1 MVTNGILGAIV
12 DEIVVTETAV
22 EAVKRDS
29 EHLRGS
35 IAAELV
41 DANPSVSHDA
51 EHLLKF
57 HGIYTQDHRDVRR
70 ERTQAKAPLEFI
82 FMLRVAIPG
91 GRLTA
96 EQWLA
101 LDTLADEVAD
111 GSIRLTT
118 RQAVQFHGVYKGG
131 LQPLVQSLNRNLM
144 TSFAACGDVVRNVV
158 ACPDLTLSDPGGR
171 LAKMV
176 DHLAVAFRPTTDAY
190 WELFVNGEPAVQ
202 RVVEVEKPYYGE
214 NYLPRKF
221 KIGVAHPH
229 DNCIDVYAQDVG
241 LIPTEHPELGS
252 GFIVLAGGGLG
263 RSYANED
270 TFARLADPI
279 TFATDDELDEVI
291 VAILQTF
298 HDLGGRTD
306 RRRARMKYL
315 VADLGLEA
323 FTREV
328 EQRLGSPLRPVD
340 TPWTPV
346 AAADHLGW
354 AKSFGQTWQ
363 IGVRIG
369 AGRIRDHVGGPQQRT
384 AFATLAK
391 RFGLHF
397 AVTAQQD
404 LIVAGISP
412 GDREAVTEVLRE
424 NGIAL
429 EGELGPVER
438 NALACVALPTC
449 SQALAEAE
457 RRLPEL
463 VDGLEATLKSVG
475 IGDQRL
481 QVRLTGCPNGCARPA
496 VAEIGLVGRTKTGYD
511 LFLGGGLRG
520 DRLATL
526 VAEKVK
532 LEDVG
537 EHLTPLLEQWK
548 TQANDGEAFGDFLH
562 RAGLL

>member
-1 MVTNGILGAIV
+1 
-12 DEIVVTETAV
+12 VVEETAV
-22 EAVKRDS
+22 EGVKRES
-29 EHLRGS
+29 KQLRGA
-35 IAAELV
+35 IADELR
-41 DANPSVSHDA
+41 DDEPSVTHDT

-57 HGIYTQDHRDVRR
+57 HGIYTQDDRDVRR
-70 ERTQAKAPLEFI
+70 ERTQAKLPLEFI

-118 RQAVQFHGVYKGG
+118 RQAVQFHGVYKHG
-131 LQPLVQSLNRNLM
+131 LRPLVQTLDRNLM

-158 ACPDLTLSDPGGR
+158 ACPQLTLDDPNGR
-171 LAKMV
+171 LAKLV
-176 DHLAVAFRPTTDAY
+176 DHLAVAFRPSTEAY

-202 RVVEVEKPYYGE
+202 RVVAEEKPYYGD

-221 KIGVAHPH
+221 KIAVANPS
-229 DNCIDVYAQDVG
+229 DNCVDVFAQDLG
-241 LIPTEHPELGS
+241 LVPMHHPQLGE
-252 GFIVLAGGGLG
+252 GFNVIVGGGLG

-270 TFARLADPI
+270 TFARLGDLL
-279 TFATDDELDEVI
+279 TFVTDDELDEVI
-291 VAILQTF
+291 AAILQTY

-315 VADLGLEA
+315 VHDRGLDE
-323 FTREV
+323 FRVEV
-328 EQRLGSPLRPVD
+328 EARLGRELRAPVSNWE
-340 TPWTPV
+340 PSV
-346 AAADHLGW
+346 AADHLGW
-354 AKSFGQTWQ
+354 DKGDGDTWQ

-369 AGRIRDHVGGPQQRT
+369 AGRVRDHDGGAQQRS
-384 AFATLAK
+384 AFAELA
-391 RFGLHF
+391 RDFGVHF

-404 LIVAGISP
+404 LIVAGIAEEQ
-412 GDREAVTEVLRE
+412 RVAVEDVLTKH
-424 NGIAL
+424 GVVL
-429 EGELGPVER
+429 EDQLGSVER

-457 RRLPEL
+457 RALPGL
-463 VDGLEATLKSVG
+463 VHGLEATLTNVG
-475 IGDQRL
+475 LGDRRL
-481 QVRLTGCPNGCARPA
+481 QVRMTGCPNGCARPA
-496 VAEIGLVGRTKTGYD
+496 VAEVGLVGRTKTGYD

-537 EHLTPLLEQWK
+537 EHLTPLLDSWK
-548 TQANDGEAFGDFLH
+548 RDGHVGEAFGDYLH

>member
-1 MVTNGILGAIV
+1 V
-12 DEIVVTETAV
+12 DEIVVGETAV
-22 EAVKRDS
+22 EAVKRES
-29 EHLRGS
+29 TYLRGS
-35 IAAELV
+35 IAAEL
-41 DANPSVSHDA
+41 ANAEPTVSHDA

-57 HGIYTQDHRDVRR
+57 HGIYTQDDRDVRR
-70 ERTQAKAPLEFI
+70 ERTQAKQALEFI

-101 LDTLADEVAD
+101 LDTLADQVAD

-118 RQAVQFHGVYKGG
+118 RQAVQFHGVYKNG
-131 LQPLVQSLNRNLM
+131 LQPLVQTLDRNLM

-158 ACPDLTLSDPGGR
+158 ACPDLTLSDPNGR

-176 DHLAVAFRPTTDAY
+176 DHLAVAFRPTTEAY
-190 WELFVNGEPAVQ
+190 WELFVNGEPAAQ
-202 RVVEVEKPYYGE
+202 RVAEKEKPYYGD

-221 KIGVAHPH
+221 KIAVANPH
-229 DNCIDVYAQDVG
+229 DNCVDVYAQDVG
-241 LIPTEHPELGS
+241 LIPTEHPELGQ
-252 GFIVLAGGGLG
+252 GFTVVVGGGLG

-270 TFARLADPI
+270 TFARLADPL

-291 VAILQTF
+291 AAILQTY

-323 FTREV
+323 FQREV
-328 EQRLGSPLRPVD
+328 EARLGRPLRAIP
-340 TPWTPV
+340 TAWSPI

-354 AKSFGQTWQ
+354 SKSHGDTWQ
-363 IGVRIG
+363 LGVRIG
-369 AGRIRDHVGGPQQRT
+369 AGRIRDHEDGPQQRS
-384 AFATLAK
+384 AFSLLAK
-391 RFGLHF
+391 TYNAHF

-404 LIVAGISP
+404 LIVAGIAEA
-412 GDREAVTEVLRE
+412 DKAAVTEILRSHRVVLDD
-424 NGIAL
+424 
-429 EGELGPVER
+429 ELGSVER

-463 VDGLEATLKSVG
+463 VDGLEATLANAG
-475 IGDQRL
+475 LGDRRL
-481 QVRLTGCPNGCARPA
+481 QVRMTGCPNGCARPA

-532 LEDVG
+532 LEEVDQ
-537 EHLTPLLEQWK
+537 HLSPLLEQWK
-548 TQANDGEAFGDFLH
+548 NEGESGEAFGDFLH

>member
-1 MVTNGILGAIV
+1 MDEVLGQ
-12 DEIVVTETAV
+12 ETAV

-29 EHLRGS
+29 LQLRGS
-35 IAAELV
+35 IASELR
-41 DANPSVSHDA
+41 DGEPSVSHDA

-57 HGIYTQDHRDVRR
+57 HGIYTQDDRDLRR
-70 ERTQAKAPLEFI
+70 ERTQAKLPLEFI

-96 EQWLA
+96 EQWMA

-118 RQAVQFHGVYKGG
+118 RQAVQFHGVYKRG
-131 LQPLVQSLNRNLM
+131 LQPLVQTLDRNLM

-158 ACPDLTLSDPGGR
+158 ACPDLTLSDPQGR
-171 LAKMV
+171 LARLV
-176 DHLAVAFRPTTDAY
+176 DHLAVAFRPTTEAY
-190 WELFVNGEPAVQ
+190 WELFVNGDPAVQ
-202 RVVEVEKPYYGE
+202 RVVAEEKPYYGD

-221 KIGVAHPH
+221 KIAVAHPE
-229 DNCIDVYAQDVG
+229 DNCVDVYAQDVG
-241 LIPTEHPELGS
+241 LIPTEHPELGP
-252 GFIVLAGGGLG
+252 GFTVLVGGGLG

-270 TFARLADPI
+270 TFARLADPL
-279 TFATDDELDEVI
+279 TFATDAELDAVI
-291 VAILQTF
+291 VAVLQTY

-315 VADLGLEA
+315 VSDLGLA
-323 FTREV
+323 GFTSEV
-328 EQRLGSPLRPVD
+328 EARLGRSLRPA
-340 TPWTPV
+340 TTTWTPK

-354 AKSFGQTWQ
+354 AKSHGDTWQ
-363 IGVRIG
+363 LGVRIG
-369 AGRIRDHVGGPQQRT
+369 AGRIRNHEGGAQQRT
-384 AFATLAK
+384 AFAALATQ
-391 RFGLHF
+391 FGAHF

-404 LIVAGISP
+404 LIVAGIAN
-412 GDREAVTEVLRE
+412 DDKAAVIEILRE
-424 NGIAL
+424 HGVTL
-429 EGELGPVER
+429 DDDLGPVER

-463 VDGLEATLKSVG
+463 VDGLEATLQRVG
-475 IGDQRL
+475 VDERRL
-481 QVRLTGCPNGCARPA
+481 QVRMTGCPNGCARPA

-532 LEDVG
+532 LEDLDQ
-537 EHLTPLLEQWK
+537 HLTPLLEQWK
-548 TQANDGEAFGDFLH
+548 NDGEAGEAFGDFLH